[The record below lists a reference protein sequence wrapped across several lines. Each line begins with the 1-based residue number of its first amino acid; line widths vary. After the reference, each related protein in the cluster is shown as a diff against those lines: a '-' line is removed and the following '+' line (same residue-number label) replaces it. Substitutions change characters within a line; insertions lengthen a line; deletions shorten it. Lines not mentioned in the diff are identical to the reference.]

1 MSAKSILL
9 IVLNVVIA
17 ICLVKLILGSYK
29 KFKRAVYYFLMPD
42 IISIIKRDFDND
54 VSYSYRLLLIIILL
68 IAIVVIEVRIFY

>member
-1 MSAKSILL
+1 MSEKSVLL

-17 ICLVKLILGSYK
+17 ICLVKLILGSFKNFK
-29 KFKRAVYYFLMPD
+29 KAIYYFLMPD

-68 IAIVVIEVRIFY
+68 NVIVFIEVRIFY